1 MVDARNGFFK
11 LQARTKLAKGDG
23 TATVFSAAVAK
34 ENSTSVVQVD
44 LEDAGQLF
52 FMFFLIVHKEHLIV
66 TQSL

>member
-52 FMFFLIVHKEHLIV
+52 FMFF
-66 TQSL
+66 